1 MHLRNGGMQT
11 QTLTFI
17 IQKLIP
23 ITYPELRRPLYPIPH
38 RKGVTGVAANF
49 ALHVSDLMDGK
60 IRLRRVPGFNQAL
73 AHA

>member
-1 MHLRNGGMQT
+1 MEFEQVLESSGK
-11 QTLTFI
+11 
-17 IQKLIP
+17 KLEDLKS
-23 ITYPELRRPLYPIPH
+23 YVGDHPELRKPLYPIPH

-60 IRLRRVPGFNQAL
+60 TRIRRAPGFSQPL